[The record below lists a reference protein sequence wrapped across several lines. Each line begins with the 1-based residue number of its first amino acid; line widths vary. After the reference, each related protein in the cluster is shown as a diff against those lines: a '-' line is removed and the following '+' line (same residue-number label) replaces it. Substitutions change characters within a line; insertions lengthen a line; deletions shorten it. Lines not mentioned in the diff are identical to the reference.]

1 MSGSVFALAALVALT
16 SASPAATA
24 PVPVVVVPGLELA
37 DLEQLQARGAVG
49 LLVPAAGPRTSGA
62 QARAALVR
70 GEMRNSLRGG
80 IPSGPVLIG
89 LRTAASP
96 PERGPAIVLGL
107 PNGGEQANN
116 RRYPIAVLGAGYR
129 GLLTSDSTRI
139 PGLVSI
145 VDVAPTALGRS
156 DRLGWEAREGAGA
169 HLRELD
175 SRVRENGRARIVGV
189 WVTLLVLGGLAFL
202 FPRAA
207 VLGFG
212 AVLAANLALGVAEV
226 SAPVV
231 VVALALATVIGGS
244 VLAHR
249 LRTPAWVAAAFV
261 VVLAA
266 YLLAFALDGSWL
278 ALSPLGPSQ
287 NARFYGLSNLLETIL
302 LVPAFAGA
310 VLAKRL
316 GWAGFA
322 AVAGLSLVLVSGSRF
337 GADGGGAIVLAVGY
351 VVLGV
356 VLAGASR
363 RAVVLAAA
371 VAGALVLALVGL
383 DVLTGASS
391 HVTESLAGGPEELAG
406 DLAGRV
412 ELSVRRVL
420 DAWYVALI
428 VITAILALML
438 LALRTLRRPLPRPAR
453 ALLLSFAA
461 AIGASLIVNDSPL
474 EVSVTGLVG
483 FLSLAAYA
491 RAEGELAGPSSE
503 P

>member
-1 MSGSVFALAALVALT
+1 MLSTAVVAAVLLAG
-16 SASPAATA
+16 AAG
-24 PVPVVVVPGLELA
+24 PDRPPGPPLPVVVVPGLELA

-70 GEMRNSLRGG
+70 GEVRNSLRGG
-80 IPSGPVLIG
+80 IPSGPALIG
-89 LRTAASP
+89 FRTAASL

-156 DRLGWEAREGAGA
+156 DRLGWDAREGAGA

-189 WVTLLVLGGLAFL
+189 WVTLLVLAGLAIL
-202 FPRAA
+202 LPRAA

-231 VVALALATVIGGS
+231 VVVALALAAGIGGS

-337 GADGGGAIVLAVGY
+337 GADGSTTGPLT
-351 VVLGV
+351 
-356 VLAGASR
+356 
-363 RAVVLAAA
+363 
-371 VAGALVLALVGL
+371 
-383 DVLTGASS
+383 VLTGAWKSASS
-391 HVTESLAGGPEELAG
+391 
-406 DLAGRV
+406 
-412 ELSVRRVL
+412 
-420 DAWYVALI
+420 
-428 VITAILALML
+428 
-438 LALRTLRRPLPRPAR
+438 
-453 ALLLSFAA
+453 
-461 AIGASLIVNDSPL
+461 
-474 EVSVTGLVG
+474 
-483 FLSLAAYA
+483 
-491 RAEGELAGPSSE
+491 
-503 P
+503 